1 MKSNR
6 IVNLVAAAV
15 ALTIAG
21 ASPSLAQQSGGYYE
35 GKTLRI
41 LIGFG
46 AGGGNDGWARA
57 VAENIVKYLP
67 GKATA
72 IIQHMPGA
80 GSARLGNYL
89 FTAAPKD
96 GTVIGL
102 ISRGL
107 AFEPLLS
114 GESAKIEPREL
125 NWIGSPSRET
135 AVCAVRADAPAQSL
149 AELKTREV
157 VFGATGSGAD
167 TNIYPKFLANILGLK
182 MKVVRGYQG
191 SSEIFLAM
199 ERGEVQGI
207 CISSETVLRHN
218 AYKSGAFRILFQAG
232 LAVDPGLPGVSNV
245 LDTVTD
251 AKDRAAVSLFLR
263 RVEAGRPFVA
273 PPGIAP
279 ERVAELRTAFE
290 KAVAD
295 PAFKAEVE
303 KSRLGDIVFM
313 SGAKLAELI
322 AEAYRAPP
330 DVIART
336 KAALAGDN

>member
-6 IVNLVAAAV
+6 IAHLVAAAV
-15 ALTIAG
+15 ALASAG
-21 ASPSLAQQSGGYYE
+21 ASPSLAQQGGYYE

-96 GTVIGL
+96 GTVIGV

-107 AFEPLLS
+107 AFEPLLG
-114 GESAKIEPREL
+114 GEGAKI
-125 NWIGSPSRET
+125 

-232 LAVDPGLPGVSNV
+232 LAADPGLPGVSNV

-273 PPGIAP
+273 PPGVAP
-279 ERVAELRTAFE
+279 ERVAELRGAFE

-295 PAFKAEVE
+295 PAFKAEIE

-313 SGAKLAELI
+313 PGAKLAELI

-330 DVIART
+330 DVVERT